1 LDALGGYASP
11 TMPYVLLSHVAGVK
25 QSFETVFHAHIV
37 ELAKQTFDAPRQ
49 RLAPPLRINKF

>member
-1 LDALGGYASP
+1 
-11 TMPYVLLSHVAGVK
+11 MPYVLLSHVAGVK